1 MLKML
6 RIGKGKT
13 VEVKRGQDKISGA
26 IAMFTDALEDLNAGI
41 QMSDQEIAETKDEIE
56 AKRKAFE
63 EEKAKLEAEIAS
75 NKEAMQKAETIKA
88 NIQNLLGA

>member
-6 RIGKGKT
+6 GIGKEKT
-13 VEVKRGQDKISGA
+13 VEVKKGQDKISGA

-63 EEKAKLEAEIAS
+63 EEKAKLEAEIAT

>member
-6 RIGKGKT
+6 GIGKEKT